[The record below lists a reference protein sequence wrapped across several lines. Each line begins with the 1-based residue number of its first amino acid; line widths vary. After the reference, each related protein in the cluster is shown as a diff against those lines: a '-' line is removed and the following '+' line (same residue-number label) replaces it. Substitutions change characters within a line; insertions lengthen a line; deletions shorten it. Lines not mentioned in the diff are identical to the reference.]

1 MSKSVVDVILA
12 LLLTGSGLAKVGLV
26 ALFESIAHPT
36 IDCDKQFAKEC
47 ARRSWNETKK
57 EIHNYFFKLGYGFK
71 TIESYIQKVEEEIE
85 SI

>member
-1 MSKSVVDVILA
+1 MITEKLNFENETEKIKNRA
-12 LLLTGSGLAKVGLV
+12 MAKKELTPKQKATQLV

-57 EIHNYFFKLGYGFK
+57 EIHNYFFKLGYHV
-71 TIESYIQKVEEEIE
+71 IL
-85 SI
+85 